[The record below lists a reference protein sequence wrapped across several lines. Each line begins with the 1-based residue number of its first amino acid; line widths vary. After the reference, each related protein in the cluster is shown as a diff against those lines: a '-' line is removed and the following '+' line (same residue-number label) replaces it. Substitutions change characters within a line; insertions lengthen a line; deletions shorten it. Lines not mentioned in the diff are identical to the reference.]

1 MQTFNLDITK
11 KTIVPLLN
19 AKQRDTGAKIQVM
32 VTDDGKA
39 YNFVEPLNVS
49 IWFSGKSGS
58 GNYTFI
64 DDVPAVT
71 RTDNVLTVRLAPQM
85 LNLPGEHA
93 MCIVIYDSAT
103 AAQIGLWNIPYYVE
117 EIPGADSAGAQAYYE
132 SFLDAQRR
140 AEEAAERAEAAA
152 ERAEASGGAGAGYSV
167 LYTPQTLTEEQ
178 KAQARENIG
187 AVDINTA
194 RGELAGFLEESL
206 DPIWQ
211 DLEDLK
217 TATGKSFELI
227 ETITLN
233 ESVAKVS
240 NSLPF
245 ACESLFF
252 LINIAAADV
261 TYTNAGIMIYME
273 TATDAYHAYIPCS
286 QYLKKST
293 AVKGYG
299 AFINLDGIQISLSSY
314 GQTYNPT
321 NLQTAFLDRVKT
333 ATPIEKYRL
342 HPSSGSD
349 VLPAG
354 SKIEVYGVRA

>member
-19 AKQRDTGAKIQVM
+19 AKQRDTGAKIQVT

-39 YNFVEPLNVS
+39 YNFTEPLNVS

-64 DDVPAVT
+64 DDIPAVT

-93 MCIVIYDSAT
+93 MCIVIYD
-103 AAQIGLWNIPYYVE
+103 AAYGHQIGLWNIPYYVE

-152 ERAEASGGAGAGYSV
+152 ERAEASGGGGSGYSV
-167 LYTPQTLTEEQ
+167 LYTPQTLNPEQ
-178 KAQARENIG
+178 QEQARENIG
-187 AVDINTA
+187 AVDEAYVDNA
-194 RGELAGFLEESL
+194 V
-206 DPIWQ
+206 
-211 DLEDLK
+211 
-217 TATGKSFELI
+217 KSKAFEHI

-233 ESVAKVS
+233 ESVARVS

-245 ACESLFF
+245 ACESLYFN
-252 LINIAAADV
+252 IYIAAADV
-261 TYTNAGIMIYME
+261 TYTNGSLAIYCA
-273 TATDAYHAYIPCS
+273 TATNNYYVQISCS
-286 QYLKKST
+286 NYLKTST
-293 AVKGYG
+293 AVTGYG
-299 AFINLDGIQISLSSY
+299 ALMNFNGIQLVVASN
-314 GQTYNPT
+314 GQTWNPT
-321 NLQTAFLDRVKT
+321 NLQTAFTDTTKT
-333 ATPIEKYRL
+333 TMPIESYRI
-342 HPSSGSD
+342 HPSSGND
-349 VLPAG
+349 LLPAG
-354 SKIEVYGVRA
+354 STIEVYGVRA